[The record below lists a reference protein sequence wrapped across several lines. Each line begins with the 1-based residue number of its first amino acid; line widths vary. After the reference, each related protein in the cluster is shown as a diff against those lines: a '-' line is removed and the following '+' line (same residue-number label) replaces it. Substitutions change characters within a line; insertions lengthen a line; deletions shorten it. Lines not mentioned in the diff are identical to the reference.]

1 MALKDVVIRTIT
13 CNGPECPHTVTF
25 DREQMQQTVEAEG
38 NEWLRSGRIMQTS
51 DGRSLFY
58 CSDACEIKGV
68 ATGVHNLPEPKKI
81 ITNVASPQAL
91 AQAAASAK
99 AAEVATAAI
108 KAGQPV
114 TLG

>member
-1 MALKDVVIRTIT
+1 MGLIDVVIRSIT
-13 CNGPECPHTVTF
+13 CNGPDCPHTVTF
-25 DREQMQQTVEAEG
+25 DREQMKQTVETEG
-38 NEWLRSGRIMQTS
+38 NEWLRSGRILQTS

-58 CSDACEIKGV
+58 CSDACEIGGIG
-68 ATGVHNLPEPKKI
+68 TGVHTLPEPKKI
-81 ITNVASPQAL
+81 ISGVASQQAV

-99 AAEVATAAI
+99 ASEAATAAI